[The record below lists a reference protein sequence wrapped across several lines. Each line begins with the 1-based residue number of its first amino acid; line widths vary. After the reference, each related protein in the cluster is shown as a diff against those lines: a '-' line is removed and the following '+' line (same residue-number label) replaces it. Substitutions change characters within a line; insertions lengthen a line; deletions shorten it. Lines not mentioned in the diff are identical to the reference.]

1 MTEQQHADEL
11 RGLVEGRRFAMFT
24 TVGADGVLVSRPMTI
39 QEFDGW
45 VVRFIAQDDNDVTRQ
60 SDGRQVNLAVMDGS
74 TYVSLSG
81 TGRVERG
88 VAEKR
93 ALWDRLTEAYAGRP
107 EDPDN
112 IVLEVHVSSG
122 EYWTGGNP
130 LTRVLGLAKAAVTG
144 ERPDSGDHGAVQV

>member
-1 MTEQQHADEL
+1 
-11 RGLVEGRRFAMFT
+11 
-24 TVGADGVLVSRPMTI
+24 MTI

-60 SDGRQVNLAVMDGS
+60 SDGRQVNLAVMDGN

-93 ALWDRLTEAYAGRP
+93 SCTLCTASIAGRAP
-107 EDPDN
+107 HRADQR
-112 IVLEVHVSSG
+112 SYS
-122 EYWTGGNP
+122 
-130 LTRVLGLAKAAVTG
+130 
-144 ERPDSGDHGAVQV
+144 